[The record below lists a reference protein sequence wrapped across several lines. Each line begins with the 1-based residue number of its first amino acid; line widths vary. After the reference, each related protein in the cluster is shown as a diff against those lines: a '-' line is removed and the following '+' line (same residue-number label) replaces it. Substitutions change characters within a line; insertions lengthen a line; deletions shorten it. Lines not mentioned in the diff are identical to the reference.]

1 MKPPIIPSDETL
13 QAMSESQF
21 KIIVRTL
28 IEQIEKAGDRFVDMV
43 YHNDYIKPS
52 DYADKV
58 DLIVA
63 YVDFAVNQVKCVIRE
78 DEVSK
83 ALDAMNK
90 AIEKV
95 KE

>member
-1 MKPPIIPSDETL
+1 MKPPIIRSDETL
-13 QAMSESQF
+13 QTMSESQF
-21 KIIVRTL
+21 KIIVQIL

-58 DLIVA
+58 DLIA
-63 YVDFAVNQVKCVIRE
+63 ANIDLAVIQLKCVIHE
-78 DEVSK
+78 DDWSK
-83 ALDAMNK
+83 AFDAINK
-90 AIEKV
+90 AIES